1 MFSHHHSP
9 PRTPYMFIFYICMH
23 ESWYNSD
30 QQTVSL
36 LSNDNKS
43 NSSNWSNKWLYRI
56 FKRSIINNQGTLD
69 HMGDGWQLLTYDM
82 NDDEIAFFDY
92 RA

>member
-1 MFSHHHSP
+1 
-9 PRTPYMFIFYICMH
+9 MH

-30 QQTVSL
+30 QLQIVSL